1 MKHFELNKYL
11 RNNPLLKESTN
22 ENLSILD
29 DETPIEEKEQK
40 IDEVSPYIPPGTT
53 PMELLQVFLIIIG
66 GFITHGLVGVGRDI
80 IKEFIQKIKSMIH
93 VYKSGKELT
102 PEKVNQIVDEFKQK
116 IANSNIPVGQK
127 AYITGKINKLIKA
140 DPKSKTAVVTAKDD
154 LERAG
159 NKFIKEAQ
167 LDPVNQEL
175 KNKYIEDYMTLLI
188 SPEAPDYDDEIADV
202 DDIEAH
208 AQEFG
213 YEDTLRTMDKRF
225 SSEFD
230 GRGIPHGGFDPLQ
243 GKVVGNY
250 DRTTGTYRREPV
262 ITKKG
267 KMHKYDVD
275 FLKKKIKSNLGL
287 DQ

>member
-29 DETPIEEKEQK
+29 DETP
-40 IDEVSPYIPPGTT
+40 
-53 PMELLQVFLIIIG
+53 
-66 GFITHGLVGVGRDI
+66 
-80 IKEFIQKIKSMIH
+80 
-93 VYKSGKELT
+93 
-102 PEKVNQIVDEFKQK
+102 
-116 IANSNIPVGQK
+116 
-127 AYITGKINKLIKA
+127 
-140 DPKSKTAVVTAKDD
+140 
-154 LERAG
+154 
-159 NKFIKEAQ
+159 IKEAQ